1 MFDNMTMGNAVTATT
16 GLLVLLSVFLIR
28 VIGDGFLILPVL
40 IGIIVI
46 QSAFTGFCPMTM
58 LFQKLNLFQDKK

>member
-1 MFDNMTMGNAVTATT
+1 MFDNMTMGNAVTATI
-16 GLLVLLSVFLIR
+16 GLLVLLSVILIR

-46 QSAFTGFCPMTM
+46 QSAFTGFCPVSMM
-58 LFQKLNLFQDKK
+58 LKKYNLVK